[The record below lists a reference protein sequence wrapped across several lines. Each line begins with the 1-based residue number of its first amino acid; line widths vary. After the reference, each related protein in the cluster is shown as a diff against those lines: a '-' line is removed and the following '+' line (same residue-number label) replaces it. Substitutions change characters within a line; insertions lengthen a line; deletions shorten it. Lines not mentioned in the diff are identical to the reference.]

1 MAHILFLKSRVPD
14 ENTQKKTSSIQQAQQ
29 YLYPG
34 HWALRRASKDGGRF
48 RCILCAVGRVKVCM
62 YILYTRTTVRY
73 SYSVGHQQAH
83 LLNMYK
89 CKRKTEKFW
98 GAPLRVQ
105 QAQHPHSCSYTQ
117 AAEATTNNENDN
129 EPRRTAL
136 IMIHDS

>member
-1 MAHILFLKSRVPD
+1 MNRKDKRHTKRHGKRHRKRHRAAKEQQRERTSTFLAP
-14 ENTQKKTSSIQQAQQ
+14 
-29 YLYPG
+29 
-34 HWALRRASKDGGRF
+34 RRASKDGCRF